1 MDIYVSLA
9 DRTIEERINE
19 VLGKETWSVRPTGRA
34 DTRVF
39 DSSKELFIAIKRSYK
54 LGTQMKDKKVLLDL
68 HEVWGKHLKAYA
80 RKVKE
85 QLPAITQPADPS
97 LPPSV
102 SLDMAQ
108 QQSVCAVVNT
118 CEYCSETTGQLA
130 DTISKQLGEEQ
141 QELVNL
147 QGPQEDFQGVV
158 MAGMKVLV
166 AALEAR
172 VAGALQ
178 AMARVKWGEMEEMG
192 EDTSAYMTEV
202 VTKLREMLPQL
213 GEALLPLY
221 VRWFCDKL
229 VASFVPRLIGSIY
242 RCRRIGEAG
251 AQQMQMDVGTL
262 KAALLDLP
270 VRRTGVRTS
279 DQQVSAGSTT
289 HARVGPVSFGQTLG
303 QATATGAYTKLV
315 TSEIGKAEQI
325 LKLVQTPEELLEETV
340 SSIRKAGVSVDLQ
353 KILVLKG
360 LKAEDKLVEAYSM
373 VSGEAERMKK
383 MAAEKMANMGNIAG
397 AGKKIFGQGS

>member
-1 MDIYVSLA
+1 
-9 DRTIEERINE
+9 
-19 VLGKETWSVRPTGRA
+19 
-34 DTRVF
+34 
-39 DSSKELFIAIKRSYK
+39 
-54 LGTQMKDKKVLLDL
+54 
-68 HEVWGKHLKAYA
+68 
-80 RKVKE
+80 
-85 QLPAITQPADPS
+85 
-97 LPPSV
+97 
-102 SLDMAQ
+102 MAQ

-178 AMARVKWGEMEEMG
+178 AMTRVKWGEMEEMG

-221 VRWFCDKL
+221 AACLARPRLPSSLPSSPPPPPPSPSPPSPPPPQPSPPLPHRLPRRYVRWFCDKL

-242 RCRRIGEAG
+242 RCRRIGEVG
-251 AQQMQMDVGTL
+251 AQQMQLDVGTL
-262 KAALLDLP
+262 KQTLLDLP
-270 VRRTGVRTS
+270 
-279 DQQVSAGSTT
+279 
-289 HARVGPVSFGQTLG
+289 TLG
-303 QATATGAYTKLV
+303 QANATNAYTKLV
-315 TSEIGKAEQI
+315 TSEVHKAEQL
-325 LKLVQTPEELLEETV
+325 LKLIQTPEGLLETTIEEMSKEKGDTTN
-340 SSIRKAGVSVDLQ
+340 IIDLQ
-353 KILVLKG
+353 KILELKG
-360 LKAEDKLVEAYSM
+360 LKKEAATQLMDAMKDTMISAQD
-373 VSGEAERMKK
+373 GGKRIKK
-383 MAAEKMANMGNIAG
+383 MLNL
-397 AGKKIFGQGS
+397 GS

>member
-1 MDIYVSLA
+1 
-9 DRTIEERINE
+9 
-19 VLGKETWSVRPTGRA
+19 
-34 DTRVF
+34 
-39 DSSKELFIAIKRSYK
+39 
-54 LGTQMKDKKVLLDL
+54 
-68 HEVWGKHLKAYA
+68 
-80 RKVKE
+80 
-85 QLPAITQPADPS
+85 
-97 LPPSV
+97 
-102 SLDMAQ
+102 MAQ

-178 AMARVKWGEMEEMG
+178 AMTRVKWGEMEEMG

-213 GEALLPLY
+213 GEALLPLYAACLARPRLPSSLPSSPPPPPPSPSPPSPPPPQPSPPLPHRLPRRY

-289 HARVGPVSFGQTLG
+289 HARVGPVSLGQTLG
-303 QATATGAYTKLV
+303 QATATGA
-315 TSEIGKAEQI
+315 SAQ
-325 LKLVQTPEELLEETV
+325 
-340 SSIRKAGVSVDLQ
+340 
-353 KILVLKG
+353 
-360 LKAEDKLVEAYSM
+360 LVETAPWPLRGHRPMRPPGGS
-373 VSGEAERMKK
+373 R
-383 MAAEKMANMGNIAG
+383 G
-397 AGKKIFGQGS
+397 AGRPQS